1 MDYKEKYENGVNEL
15 RNLRNRLM
23 ELNVI
28 NADGIINAN
37 LERIFPE
44 LRESEDEKIRR
55 AIINVFATHKGFEVF
70 YGATVNDIL
79 SWLKKQGEPKHNWC
93 EGCNNAKGCVACVD
107 GSEWAHIEEHNPAW
121 NEEDEM
127 MLDKLLKHFDWEGN
141 YRFDKNDCDEAQD
154 WLKSIKKQM
163 KGE

>member
-1 MDYKEKYENGVNEL
+1 MTREEAIKRIQDWHLNDDDMEVL
-15 RNLRNRLM
+15 AVAIP
-23 ELNVI
+23 ELNE
-28 NADGIINAN
+28 NNDD
-37 LERIFPE
+37 RI
-44 LRESEDEKIRR
+44 RK

-79 SWLKKQGEPKHNWC
+79 SWLKKQGEQKHNWC

-121 NEEDEM
+121 SEEDER
-127 MLDKLLKHFDWEGN
+127 MLQRALSTIRYALLIPIDKEDNPGFAGSSTIS
-141 YRFDKNDCDEAQD
+141 
-154 WLKSIKKQM
+154 WLKSLKERM